1 MKCNVGQPHLVSNV
15 EKSRG
20 SFLML
25 KPWIKREREFSF
37 RRYERPICIR
47 SYRCT
52 SRTGHTH
59 THIHIHK
66 LHLCTHTTHT
76 HTHIHT
82 DRHVCPR
89 TCEHVDAE
97 DGFVRSSTERQQ
109 NANARIIYA
118 KFARRRAR
126 GERAWQNAKY
136 RMQNA
141 NRAVDS
147 IGESEVKIGPTMIE
161 GGGWWRGQGTEG
173 LNGLRD
179 LDCTADSIDSKSGQA
194 FVISQI
200 VRHIIFRF
208 RLVRTFETPR

>member
-1 MKCNVGQPHLVSNV
+1 MQCRSAAFHFKCRKVTWILFDAQTLDQKGKRILISQVWKAYMHSLVS
-15 EKSRG
+15 
-20 SFLML
+20 MH
-25 KPWIKREREFSF
+25 IT
-37 RRYERPICIR
+37 YR
-47 SYRCT
+47 S
-52 SRTGHTH
+52 H
-59 THIHIHK
+59 THIHTYTSTN
-66 LHLCTHTTHT
+66 CTYV
-76 HTHIHT
+76 HIQHT

-126 GERAWQNAKY
+126 GERAWQNVKY

-147 IGESEVKIGPTMIE
+147 IRESEVEIGPTMIE
-161 GGGWWRGQGTEG
+161 GAGSS
-173 LNGLRD
+173 NGLGD
-179 LDCTADSIDSKSGQA
+179 LGCTADSIDSKSGQA

-208 RLVRTFETPR
+208 RLVWTFETPR